1 MLVIETNIEQA
12 IHGLIIRLQGAA
24 VVDYADDLE
33 RSLNAAVARRPTN
46 VVLDLQGLTIITSLC
61 IGKLVVF
68 RKAVIAGAAPAPA
81 GPARKVMVSEI
92 RGDRANDGPHGRVV
106 IAGAKEG
113 VSRSMKFTRLDEL
126 FELFPTVE
134 AAVKALKG

>member
-1 MLVIETNIEQA
+1 VVLLIETIPEPV
-12 IHGLIIRLQGAA
+12 IDGLIIRLQGAA
-24 VVDYADDLE
+24 VVDHAEQLE
-33 RSLNAAVARRPTN
+33 KSLTAALAKHPAN
-46 VVLDLQGLTIITSLC
+46 VVLDLRELAIITSLC

-68 RKAVIAGAAPAPA
+68 RKGVISGAGTKTAAGQPVTVA
-81 GPARKVMVSEI
+81 EI
-92 RGDRANDGPHGRVV
+92 RGDRENEAVHGRVV

-134 AAVKALKG
+134 SAVKALKA